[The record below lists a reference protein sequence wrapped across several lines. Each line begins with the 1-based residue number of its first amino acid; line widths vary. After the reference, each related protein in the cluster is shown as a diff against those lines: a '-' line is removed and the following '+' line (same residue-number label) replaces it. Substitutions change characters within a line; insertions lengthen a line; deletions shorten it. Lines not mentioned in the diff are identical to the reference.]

1 MNAIFTNPFRPGAGH
16 RPPYLAGRKS
26 ESNEF
31 VRLLQQDVILENLI
45 LTGLRGIGKTVLLDT
60 FKPLAIGAG
69 WRWVGTDLSES
80 SSISEDRLVLRLLT
94 DLSVVTA
101 AFQVGEAQIPRIGFD
116 APSEMSA
123 MSLDFRTLESIYTS
137 QPGLPSDKLK
147 AVLEL
152 VWQVMESNN
161 DRGLV
166 FAYDEAQNLS
176 DQAEKDQ
183 YPLSL
188 LLDVFQSIQRKGI
201 PFLLV
206 LVGLPTLFPKL
217 VEARTYSERMFRVV
231 FLDSLSEGDSREAI
245 LQPIAD
251 ADCPVKLDKD
261 SIGMIV
267 GITGGYPYFIQFV
280 CREVYDTFVQGIT
293 EVPLDSITRKL
304 DTDFFAGR
312 WAKATDRQ
320 RELLTVIANLDHGH
334 AEFTVQEVSR
344 KSKELLE
351 KPFNPSHISQ
361 MLSALATAGL
371 IYKNRHGNSFGVK
384 RGRSTDSSSRW
395 TGAAPGGC
403 RSGSGRTRASFENSS
418 PQRYC
423 GRMEVSLLAA

>member
-1 MNAIFTNPFRPGAGH
+1 MSSTFTNPFRPGAGH

-31 VRLLQQDVILENLI
+31 ARLLQQDVILENLI
-45 LTGLRGIGKTVLLDT
+45 LTGLRGVGKTVLLDT
-60 FKPLAIGAG
+60 FKPLAISSG

-80 SSISEDRLVLRLLT
+80 SSISEDRMVLRLLT

-101 AFQVGEAQIPRIGFD
+101 AFQVGEAHISGIGFN
-116 APSEMSA
+116 APTERVA
-123 MSLDFRTLESIYTS
+123 TSLDYPILERIFNA
-137 QPGLPSDKLK
+137 QPGLASDKLK
-147 AVLEL
+147 AVLEI
-152 VWQVMESNN
+152 VWHVMEGRNEP
-161 DRGLV
+161 GLV

-176 DQAEKDQ
+176 DQADKDQ

-231 FLDSLSEGDSREAI
+231 FLDSLSEPDSRDAI
-245 LQPIAD
+245 LQPIAEV
-251 ADCPVKLDKD
+251 DCPVKLGED

-267 GITGGYPYFIQFV
+267 KITSGYPYFIQFV
-280 CREVYDTFVQGIT
+280 CREVYDAFVQGIK

-320 RELLTVIANLDHGH
+320 RDLLVVIASLDHSH
-334 AEFTVQEVSR
+334 SEFTVQEVSA

-351 KPFNPSHISQ
+351 KPFSPSHINQ
-361 MLSALATAGL
+361 MLATLATAGL
-371 IYKNRHGNSFGVK
+371 IYKNRHGKYSFAVPLLD
-384 RGRSTDSSSRW
+384 RFIRRQVDALD
-395 TGAAPGGC
+395 GAPPPHVPGH
-403 RSGSGRTRASFENSS
+403 
-418 PQRYC
+418 P
-423 GRMEVSLLAA
+423 